1 MEHLAFIMDGNRR
14 FAKKNG
20 LSLTRGYQKGMEQFL
35 AMVALQVKYGI
46 KETSF
51 WALSTDNY
59 QKRST
64 DEKQTI
70 FSLMKSFLEL
80 KANEQFFKENG
91 IFVRLVGDIEG
102 MQKQEKKNSLGNYLF
117 LTEMVSRMKKWN
129 LALGEIRFTVNIALN
144 YGGQDEVLHA
154 VKDIAKEVKKG
165 NLLLEDIDEMC
176 LKKHLYFN
184 ESKAPEV
191 IVRSGD
197 APRLSGFMLW
207 DCAYSEIYFT
217 EKLWPEL
224 DEKDFLHILNW
235 FAAQKRNFGQ

>member
-1 MEHLAFIMDGNRR
+1 MEIEGLQ
-14 FAKKNG
+14 KNG

-102 MQKQEKKNSLGNYLF
+102 MQKQEKKFFGKLF
-117 LTEMVSRMKKWN
+117 IFNRD
-129 LALGEIRFTVNIALN
+129 GFT
-144 YGGQDEVLHA
+144 
-154 VKDIAKEVKKG
+154 
-165 NLLLEDIDEMC
+165 
-176 LKKHLYFN
+176 N
-184 ESKAPEV
+184 EKVEFSPW
-191 IVRSGD
+191 RDS
-197 APRLSGFMLW
+197 F
-207 DCAYSEIYFT
+207 YS
-217 EKLWPEL
+217 
-224 DEKDFLHILNW
+224 
-235 FAAQKRNFGQ
+235 